1 MQRARIPAI
10 LTVTCALLA
19 AACASDGS
27 NDAVDEPVSSVATAT
42 DDTTATTDAP
52 AADADAAAADE
63 PADDSVTTDAPPATL
78 PYELPDY
85 SEEALEANFVGTDF
99 EIPEDI
105 PDAPIGAIGFSRF
118 VYSQT
123 ANGEIVPTFV
133 EGPPGRQTRCQ
144 ELDQDCSYPELK
156 ALYDSGEDVPE
167 YLNMDRDTLG
177 ELVGQ
182 LDQVNDF
189 VNSFADIH
197 DACARGYRPTTNQT
211 ANMGI
216 HMLKGELTNEFD
228 PSDPKMVLFARED
241 GTLAGSNIG
250 DCVGDRF
257 EGDEFADDYTAVG
270 AVFNLQLTDTHP
282 EGFAGD
288 IDNWHIHYN
297 TCLAP
302 TSGTDSVG
310 TQEDCDNAGGA
321 FVPFIP
327 SWMMHAYV
335 ADGFDA
341 QNGVFSMFNPSVWP
355 VVTANELRDGVQ
367 QEIDG
372 AVNAPILNFDYGNIT
387 AAPGESIV
395 FSNSDSVPHT
405 VTAGSALDPL
415 SDFDSGVL
423 GTGQSYELSFD
434 DPGVYS
440 LFCALHPDMTA
451 VVTVED

>member
-1 MQRARIPAI
+1 MFRRVG
-10 LTVTCALLA
+10 LVVVCLALLA
-19 AACASDGS
+19 AACSSGDS
-27 NDAVDEPVSSVATAT
+27 EVSVEQTAAPSGAA
-42 DDTTATTDAP
+42 TTAAPVTAAPGTD
-52 AADADAAAADE
+52 E
-63 PADDSVTTDAPPATL
+63 TPPTL
-78 PYELPDY
+78 PYEIPDY
-85 SEEALEANFVGTDF
+85 SEEALAANFAGTDF
-99 EIPEDI
+99 EIPEET
-105 PDAPIGAIGFSRF
+105 PESPIGAIGFSRF

-123 ANGEIVPTFV
+123 ASGDVVPTFV

-144 ELDQDCSYPELK
+144 DFQQDCSYQELK
-156 ALYDSGEDVPE
+156 DLYDSGDDIPE
-167 YLNMDRDTLG
+167 YLSMDRETLG
-177 ELVGQ
+177 KLVGQ
-182 LDQVNDF
+182 LDDVNGF
-189 VNSFADIH
+189 VTSFVDIH

-216 HMLKGELTNEFD
+216 HMLKGALTNAFD

-241 GTLAGSNIG
+241 GTQAGSNIG
-250 DCVGDRF
+250 TCDGDRF
-257 EGDEFADDYTAVG
+257 VDDDFADSYTAVG
-270 AVFNLQLTDTHP
+270 AVFNLGLTDEHP

-310 TQEDCDNAGGA
+310 TREDCDQAGGS

-335 ADGFDA
+335 ADGFEA

-355 VVTANELRDGVQ
+355 VVSADQLREGVS

-387 AAPGESIV
+387 AEVGEPIV

-405 VTAGSALDPL
+405 VTAGSSLAPL

-423 GTGQSYELSFD
+423 GTGQSFELSFD
-434 DPGVYS
+434 DPGTYA

-451 VVTVED
+451 NITVE